1 MKIAIVAD
9 STCDLPAAMAAERG
23 IVITPLHII
32 WGDQTYTDG
41 INITSEQFYQ
51 RLVRDPKLPKTSQP
65 APGEFADKFRLA
77 REKHNA
83 DAVVCVTISK
93 KLSGTYASAEA
104 ARNLVD
110 FPVEVV
116 DSLTGSI
123 AMGFVALVAADA
135 RDQGASLQEIVKTA
149 QDSALRTQMLFAP
162 NTLEFLHRG
171 GRIGGAKRL
180 IGTALNIKPILHVK
194 DGAVEALESVRTRKR
209 VVSRLIEIG
218 TQYRDRRPLWLGV
231 PHTNPP
237 DLQLFLDELRNT
249 IQPDRLI
256 TSLACPPIGVH
267 IGPEAL
273 GLAIMYGR

>member
-1 MKIAIVAD
+1 MRVAIVAD
-9 STCDLPAAMAAERG
+9 STCDLPAAIVAERR

-41 INITSEQFYQ
+41 VNITNEQFYQ

-77 REKHNA
+77 RETYNA
-83 DAVVCVTISK
+83 DAVVCVTISQ
-93 KLSGTYASAEA
+93 KLSGTYVAAEA

-116 DSLTGSI
+116 DSQTGSI
-123 AMGFVALVAADA
+123 AMGFVVLAAADA
-135 RDQGASLQEIVKTA
+135 RDQGVSLDGIAKTA
-149 QDSALRTQMLFAP
+149 RDSALRTQMLFAP

-180 IGTALNIKPILHVK
+180 IGTALNIKPILHVR

-209 VVSRLIEIG
+209 VVARLVEIG
-218 TQYRDRRPLWLGV
+218 AQYRDRRPLWLGV

-237 DLQLFLDELRNT
+237 DLQSFLDEVRNT
-249 IQPDRLI
+249 LQPDKLI
-256 TSLACPPIGVH
+256 TSLACSPVGVH
-267 IGPEAL
+267 IGPEAI
-273 GLAIMYGR
+273 GLAVMYGR

>member
-1 MKIAIVAD
+1 MKVAIVAD
-9 STCDLPAAMAAERG
+9 STCDLPSDIVAERR
-23 IVITPLHII
+23 IVIAPLHII
-32 WGDQTYTDG
+32 WGDQIYTDG
-41 INITSEQFYQ
+41 VNITSEQFYQ

-65 APGEFADKFRLA
+65 APGEFADKYRIA
-77 REKHNA
+77 REKYNA
-83 DAVVCVTISK
+83 DAVVCITISQ
-93 KLSGTYASAEA
+93 KLSGTYSSAEA
-104 ARNLVD
+104 ARSLVD

-123 AMGFVALVAADA
+123 AMGFVVLTAADV
-135 RDQGASLQEIVKTA
+135 RDQGGSLSEIVKAA

-194 DGAVEALESVRTRKR
+194 DGGIEALESVRTRKR
-209 VVSRLIEIG
+209 VVARLVEIG
-218 TQYRDRRPLWLGV
+218 TQYKGRRPLWLGV

-237 DLQLFLDELRNT
+237 DLQSFLDELQDS
-249 IQPDRLI
+249 IKPDKLI
-256 TSLACPPIGVH
+256 TALACSPVGVH
-267 IGPEAL
+267 IGPETV